1 MAIGISYSGYSR
13 DTVEMMRLARA
24 AGVINQNYEKLS
36 KQLKQNSKIIAQRAY
51 PEEEKEI

>member
-1 MAIGISYSGYSR
+1 
-13 DTVEMMRLARA
+13 MMRLARA